1 MINCNLTSNGY
12 FAPPGGYPFRLYVG
26 QETAAGFIPKGIVT
40 VIAAVKPDYVA
51 DVHLAIYTAPMT
63 SGGDDGA
70 LVLQVDA
77 LATTSK
83 GATLT
88 LTIPASTSLVPIAP
102 AEYIVRLWYDN
113 ALGGTADEVARDTTI
128 TDTSTQ
134 ALIPFGV
141 VVSSFTVS

>member
-12 FAPPGGYPFRLYVG
+12 FAPPGGYPFRLSVG
-26 QETAAGFIPKGIVT
+26 QDTATGFIPKGITT
-40 VIAAVKPDYVA
+40 VQATVKPNYVA
-51 DVHLAIYTAPMT
+51 DLHLAIYTAPT
-63 SGGDDGA
+63 AAGGDDGA

-77 LATTSK
+77 LATTTL

-88 LTIPASTSLVPIAP
+88 LTVPASTSLVPVAP

-113 ALGGTADEVARDTTI
+113 ALGGTADTIARDTAV

-141 VVSSFTVS
+141 AVSSFTVS